1 MLIYSKRQFFIE
13 NVFYKN
19 RGIIMD
25 DKKERNL
32 TIIEKT
38 EEAEAKPV
46 KKEVS
51 HHTNPIMKKLM
62 TFHHEKASKLSVKDL
77 FKK

>member
-1 MLIYSKRQFFIE
+1 
-13 NVFYKN
+13 
-19 RGIIMD
+19 MD

-32 TIIEKT
+32 TLIEKT
-38 EEAEAKPV
+38 EEAEIKSA

>member
-1 MLIYSKRQFFIE
+1 
-13 NVFYKN
+13 
-19 RGIIMD
+19 MD

-32 TIIEKT
+32 TLIEKT
-38 EEAEAKPV
+38 EEVEIKSA

-62 TFHHEKASKLSVKDL
+62 TFHQEKASKLSVKDL

>member
-1 MLIYSKRQFFIE
+1 
-13 NVFYKN
+13 
-19 RGIIMD
+19 MD

-38 EEAEAKPV
+38 EEVEAKPV